1 MNQHW
6 QWWVQVTCCSEK
18 GGACKYAILTGTC
31 SPSRNNHHVCL
42 QLLRWSLAAL
52 QGKRFT
58 GLWVGRGL
66 RTGSSVMQG
75 EQLLEPFPPVATRA
89 VAGLRGRRKNL
100 HAAQAATGDQLSSPF
115 PCLWGACPLLNW
127 WGPSPVQR
135 QNSTP
140 LLASLALQLNFFF
153 FCHLCFQWGQE
164 VAGEDPL
171 RCKRRTIF
179 SEGVVWGGGMNKA
192 VWCTMLC

>member
-127 WGPSPVQR
+127 WGPSPVQKDKTAPPYWHPWPCS
-135 QNSTP
+135 ST
-140 LLASLALQLNFFF
+140 FF
-153 FCHLCFQWGQE
+153 LSPVLPVRTGS
-164 VAGEDPL
+164 G
-171 RCKRRTIF
+171 RRRSTEMQKENHIF
-179 SEGVVWGGGMNKA
+179 WRGGVGGRHE
-192 VWCTMLC
+192 